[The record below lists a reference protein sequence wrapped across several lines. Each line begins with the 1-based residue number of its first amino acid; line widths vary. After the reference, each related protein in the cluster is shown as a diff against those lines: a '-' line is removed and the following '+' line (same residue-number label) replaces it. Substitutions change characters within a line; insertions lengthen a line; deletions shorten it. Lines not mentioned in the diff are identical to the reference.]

1 MTDEVDSSLPLP
13 ITNLDG
19 LSPKA
24 VNPSSKSS
32 LLIVFSVLWRVVS
45 KVLKTYSYLKKS
57 AKIIG
62 LIGKS
67 AINSNI

>member
-1 MTDEVDSSLPLP
+1 
-13 ITNLDG
+13 
-19 LSPKA
+19 
-24 VNPSSKSS
+24 
-32 LLIVFSVLWRVVS
+32 
-45 KVLKTYSYLKKS
+45 LKTYSYLKKS